1 VYNPSETKFLSKG
14 KAMVHYKKWYDMLTI
29 QAEENWK
36 IWQLEDA
43 E

>member
-1 VYNPSETKFLSKG
+1 MGCTIKNG
-14 KAMVHYKKWYDMLTI
+14 YDMLTI